1 MTSTSNKSSVPPVN
15 GSTGISQKELRRCVA
30 GIRHDQTTG
39 ELVPFPNLDSEE
51 ALYDWLFRIETDL
64 EDAGIPHAQ
73 WSDAAILFL
82 DGPVN
87 MEMRQLRQLRV
98 NEELNLWPW
107 DEFITA
113 LHDVLRKSF

>member
-1 MTSTSNKSSVPPVN
+1 MTSTSNESSVPPVDE
-15 GSTGISQKELRRCVA
+15 STGISQKELRRRVA
-30 GIRHDQTTG
+30 RVRHDQTTG

-51 ALYDWLFRIETDL
+51 ALVDWLFRIETDL

-87 MEMRQLRQLRV
+87 MAMRQLRQLRV
-98 NEELNLWPW
+98 QEELDLWPW
-107 DEFITA
+107 DEFVTA
-113 LHDVLRKSF
+113 LLEVLSKSF